1 VQALATALGPFQT
14 TVNETLSGFGWTVTF
29 QVDPWQVQVNGRAVD
44 TYSRSEQHR
53 IGIALQ
59 MAIAQM
65 SGLGFAVVDE
75 LDMMTAG
82 NRELMGRVL
91 YNSKLDQVIVLSSRE
106 PETPLPDAIRIP
118 GMIAIRLGSADG
130 RSVVLEQVGEGV
142 AA

>member
-1 VQALATALGPFQT
+1 
-14 TVNETLSGFGWTVTF
+14 
-29 QVDPWQVQVNGRAVD
+29 
-44 TYSRSEQHR
+44 
-53 IGIALQ
+53 